1 MKRNCSRVRSS
12 THRPQGSS
20 WSHNVPS
27 CWGSCCFL
35 LPHLFPWSSFC
46 CHTFDERTV
55 GSRTWRAASFL
66 PGRSCRV
73 ACEVLEKGKR
83 LLLMTWYFSLTGGAD
98 LGIRAIIDHV
108 DRATSGVLWWRTDR
122 RTSRTPLGTLRK
134 TLGQTEPGLGRGKAR
149 HGRDGQAFALLES
162 GVVTRPPPILR
173 CGPPRATNGK
183 SKGAGGSK
191 PRERKPATATWKSP

>member
-12 THRPQGSS
+12 THRPQGSN

-35 LPHLFPWSSFC
+35 LPQLFPWSCFF

-83 LLLMTWYFSLTGGAD
+83 LLLMTWYFSLRGGAD
-98 LGIRAIIDHV
+98 RGIRAIIDHV

-122 RTSRTPLGTLRK
+122 RAGRTPLGTLRK

-162 GVVTRPPPILR
+162 DVVTRPPPILR
-173 CGPPRATNGK
+173 CGPPRATNRK
-183 SKGAGGSK
+183 KRRSAEALSRATKAGDGDF
-191 PRERKPATATWKSP
+191 ESP